1 MTTTKIV
8 LGHLIS
14 RAGLHVMPE
23 AFGEIKKFLDELF
36 ASRYDIDFLFYVA
49 HSVRFGEDADGFY
62 LSSTDSYVKY
72 YIPGLTILGDP
83 ICGQI
88 ITCK

>member
-8 LGHLIS
+8 LGCLIS
-14 RAGLHVMPE
+14 HAGLHVMPE
-23 AFGEIKKFLDELF
+23 ALGEIKKFLDELF
-36 ASRYDIDFLFYVA
+36 ASRYDIDFIFYI
-49 HSVRFGEDADGFY
+49 SGKIRFGEDAEGFY
-62 LSSTDSYVKY
+62 LMPTAESVKY